1 LHFQIWENC
10 TKLENDQSLTGNPAM
25 RISDDR
31 YSRDLHRFE
40 LALRFIKLE
49 ARTHT
54 IRLWTGLSDDR
65 IRKLYH
71 SYGSV
76 HGEPV
81 VRRHRGKSPQQ
92 AAWFTRSAQVAEEA
106 AALAGICCM
115 FDVIS
120 PWPART
126 GAGALH
132 SAARGELLCYAYE
145 TYRAIVHPG
154 CISFEHAVFLVTALS
169 RGDELR
175 LLPCPQC
182 HALLLT
188 DALTLRKPQ
197 CTQCLEAPITEPIH
211 APLRTAPH
219 PAAAALSR

>member
-1 LHFQIWENC
+1 
-10 TKLENDQSLTGNPAM
+10 M

-71 SYGSV
+71 SYGSPA
-76 HGEPV
+76 GEPAV
-81 VRRHRGKSPQQ
+81 PRHRGKSPQQ

-126 GAGALH
+126 GAAALH
-132 SAARGELLCYAYE
+132 NAARGELLCHAYE
-145 TYRAIVHPG
+145 TYRAIVRPG
-154 CISFEHAVFLVTALS
+154 CISFEHAVFLVTALA

-175 LLPCPQC
+175 LVPCPQC
-182 HALLLT
+182 RALLLT

-197 CTQCLEAPITEPIH
+197 CTQCPDASTAEP
-211 APLRTAPH
+211 AALRRLAAGH
-219 PAAAALSR
+219 SAAALTG

>member
-1 LHFQIWENC
+1 
-10 TKLENDQSLTGNPAM
+10 M

-71 SYGSV
+71 SYGSM
-76 HGEPV
+76 HGEHA

-92 AAWFTRSAQVAEEA
+92 VAWFTRSPQVAEEA

-115 FDVIS
+115 FEVIS
-120 PWPART
+120 PQPGQPGT
-126 GAGALH
+126 GALH
-132 SAARGELLCYAYE
+132 SAARGELLCHAYE
-145 TYRAIVHPG
+145 TYRAIVRPS
-154 CISFEHAVFLVTALS
+154 CISFEHAVFLVTALAC
-169 RGDELR
+169 GDELR
-175 LLPCPQC
+175 LVPCPRC
-182 HALLLT
+182 RALLLT
-188 DALTLRKPQ
+188 DQLTLRRPQ
-197 CTQCLEAPITEPIH
+197 CTQCLDAPERRP
-211 APLRTAPH
+211 PPVM
-219 PAAAALSR
+219 PAATRRPAVAAPS